1 METRNYLSELNEYA
15 KATRA
20 PLKFEGF
27 AAGPGYD
34 LTHTQWVVFNGKVY
48 PNGVGKN
55 KKEAK
60 HNAAKNALEY
70 LLENRDQN
78 TDAEEKH
85 CSSGQQKD
93 KIDQTVWDI
102 SNRFR
107 RLSGN
112 LHANKDRRREGEA
125 DFISMIAQYCQ
136 KTNRCHSYIEERRR
150 FLDRRHQF
158 FYKLMIDKRLYPE
171 GEGGTVKEAKRN
183 AARLAWSAL
192 QEQSDWDSKVSIN
205 STAEDCP
212 SPVLLSRSTTQ
223 ESLESSA
230 ESRPMGTGSP
240 ITSNPSRAQIP
251 LTSAASG
258 HAVFDR
264 LSATSSLESLAS
276 SQSQS
281 TGTSG
286 SVIFTDSSNSSR
298 DQDAVKVQISGN
310 SQKETSIPSRF
321 TSEFDPMEL
330 LGRGAFGRVYKAKH
344 KMLNNVYYAVKV
356 VRCEEKSLREMGTL
370 SELLHP
376 NIVRYYTFWVEDSG
390 YRNPELADGAADS
403 SDTYGSSQTSSN
415 SSAKYFYI
423 QMELCD
429 TKTLKHWIVEKNKES
444 LQDSKRREEGHSI
457 TEQIVSAVEYI
468 HSKRHVHRDLKPENI
483 LFGLDGKAKIGD
495 FGLVTQDDDGDDN
508 ALMERSRE
516 RGTHSYMAPEQR
528 EKKYDRKVD
537 IFALG
542 LIYFEILWKLSTG
555 HERAEVWND
564 ARSQKLPEMFSQTF
578 PLENQIIKSMLHQKP
593 EDRPEAS
600 ELKAKMEICAQ
611 IYNTQN
617 VHLAN
622 ATA

>member
-78 TDAEEKH
+78 TVRLLFLLK
-85 CSSGQQKD
+85 
-93 KIDQTVWDI
+93 
-102 SNRFR
+102 

-112 LHANKDRRREGEA
+112 LHANKDRRREGEILLCYSA
-125 DFISMIAQYCQ
+125 MC
-136 KTNRCHSYIEERRR
+136 
-150 FLDRRHQF
+150 LDNDLKYLLSSLFFNKRF

-192 QEQSDWDSKVSIN
+192 QEQSDWDSKVFHVFTTESDN
-205 STAEDCP
+205 ETD
-212 SPVLLSRSTTQ
+212 VLMSRR

-240 ITSNPSRAQIP
+240 ITSNPSRAQ
-251 LTSAASG
+251 
-258 HAVFDR
+258 V
-264 LSATSSLESLAS
+264 SLNLFKYL
-276 SQSQS
+276 
-281 TGTSG
+281 
-286 SVIFTDSSNSSR
+286 IN
-298 DQDAVKVQISGN
+298 
-310 SQKETSIPSRF
+310 RF

-390 YRNPELADGAADS
+390 YRNPELLS
-403 SDTYGSSQTSSN
+403 FFSRTSSN